1 VSQFLSNL
9 IRVVDFKVPTSL
21 FSPTYT
27 FLIQDTKKLT
37 FPKTLM
43 NILHLPM
50 PLPKDRNEMRLQ
62 EALKAHEADPN
73 LSLRQLSLIFEVP
86 KATLHNGISQHS
98 TQA

>member
-1 VSQFLSNL
+1 
-9 IRVVDFKVPTSL
+9 
-21 FSPTYT
+21 
-27 FLIQDTKKLT
+27 
-37 FPKTLM
+37 
-43 NILHLPM
+43 M